1 MSATY
6 THVPHNMLTLEMV
19 EDIVLEEKQKSEPLM
34 ILLSRFNNQKLS
46 RVQNKFVK
54 MQGYNYS
61 GWIP

>member
-1 MSATY
+1 
-6 THVPHNMLTLEMV
+6 MLTLEMV
-19 EDIVLEEKQKSEPLM
+19 EDIVLEEKQKSEPLL